1 MSRHPLARSGPIVLI
16 DDDETLCRL
25 YGQAIEARGQAV
37 LTATRAGEGLALVL
51 DTKPW
56 ALLLDVSLR
65 DSSGIEL
72 CARLRRLCAEPVTV
86 LFLTAHETLRVIHD
100 GLLAGGDDF
109 LVKGVGFDAL
119 MARLAFWRQSALP
132 VLPPRARNS
141 ALAAVERRLLA
152 PGGEAA
158 SIAAIP
164 GLDRAIGR
172 VIASQLRYA
181 LSYCGGV
188 SFRGP
193 NNQTLLLG
201 YLAGVVEDVTGRH
214 LDAALRFAD
223 YFDAAVAGLGVLK
236 RRPAGKVL
244 GDLVPDF
251 ADKAF
256 AAATRAGR
264 ADARRFGHGNID
276 CSGLA
281 GLYAKED

>member
-1 MSRHPLARSGPIVLI
+1 MLLGPLARSGPIVLI

-25 YGQAIEARGQAV
+25 YGQAIEAREQAV
-37 LTATRAGEGLALVL
+37 LTATRAGDGLALAL
-51 DTKPW
+51 DSKPW
-56 ALLLDVSLR
+56 AILLDVTLR

-72 CARLRRLCAEPVTV
+72 CARLRRLCAEPITV

-119 MARLAFWRQSALP
+119 MARLAFWRHSALP

-152 PGGEAA
+152 PGGEATR
-158 SIAAIP
+158 IAAIP

-172 VIASQLRYA
+172 VIASQLRHA
-181 LSYCGGV
+181 LSFCGGV
-188 SFRGP
+188 SFGGP

-201 YLAGVVEDVTGRH
+201 YLMGVVEDVTGRH
-214 LDAALRFAD
+214 LGAALRFAD
-223 YFDAAVAGLGVLK
+223 YFEAAVAGLGVVK

-244 GDLVPDF
+244 GALAPDF

-256 AAATRAGR
+256 AAAARTGR

-281 GLYAKED
+281 GLYAKET

>member
-1 MSRHPLARSGPIVLI
+1 MSPRPLARSGPIVLI

-37 LTATRAGEGLALVL
+37 LTASRAGQGLALVL
-51 DTKPW
+51 DAKPW

-72 CARLRRLCAEPVTV
+72 CARLRRKCAEPITV

-119 MARLAFWRQSALP
+119 MARLAFWRHSTLP

-158 SIAAIP
+158 GIDVLP

-172 VIASQLRYA
+172 VIASQLDRA
-181 LSYCGGV
+181 LSYCLGV
-188 SFRGP
+188 SFGGP

-201 YLAGVVEDVTGRH
+201 YLMGVVEDVTGRH
-214 LDAALRFAD
+214 LETALRFAD
-223 YFDAAVAGLGVLK
+223 YFDAAVADLGVLE
-236 RRPAGKVL
+236 RRPAARVL
-244 GDLVPDF
+244 GDLPPDF
-251 ADKAF
+251 DDKPF
-256 AAATRAGR
+256 AAAARAGR

-281 GLYAKED
+281 GLFAAKT